1 MKIGS
6 YIHDG
11 TTSYGVK
18 TDEGIVDLGKRLGD
32 QYPDLPTLLKGF
44 ALGEAVKASKD

>member
-44 ALGEAVKASKD
+44 ALGGSGEG